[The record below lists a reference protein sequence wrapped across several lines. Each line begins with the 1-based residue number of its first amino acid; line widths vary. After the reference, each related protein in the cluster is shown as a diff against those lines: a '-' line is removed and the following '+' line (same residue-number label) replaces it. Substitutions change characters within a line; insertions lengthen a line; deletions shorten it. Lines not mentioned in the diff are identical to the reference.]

1 MIEIILVIVMALLSS
16 WEELQQLVQRGSWKK
31 DMFYS
36 FLFWETKWDGK
47 WKLFDS
53 HHVAFGA
60 FVLCTIMVLI
70 QGDLHKFTLFLNL
83 VQFLQF
89 SEILNKMILV
99 ALLWWFFFYIRN
111 IGLHILLRRKHFRQW
126 KYLLPIQKIGG

>member
-1 MIEIILVIVMALLSS
+1 MEIILFVLLGLLSA
-16 WEELQQLVQRGSWKK
+16 WEEINQLVQRGSWQR

-36 FLFWETKWDGK
+36 FLFWETAWNSK

-60 FVLCTIMVLI
+60 FVLCLMSVLVLT
-70 QGDLHKFTLFLNL
+70 DLHKYFEFLFALGITFQYLLQIVTL
-83 VQFLQF
+83 
-89 SEILNKMILV
+89 
-99 ALLWWFFFYIRN
+99 WFVFFYIRN
-111 IGLHILLRRKHFRQW
+111 LGLHIIFRKNVFRQW